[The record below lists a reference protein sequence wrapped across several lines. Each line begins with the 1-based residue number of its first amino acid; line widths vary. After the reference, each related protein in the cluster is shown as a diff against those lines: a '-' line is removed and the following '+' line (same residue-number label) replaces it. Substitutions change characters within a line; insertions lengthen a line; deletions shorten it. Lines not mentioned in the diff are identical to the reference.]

1 MVRFIVTTRDKE
13 VSLKELDIIRAEYN
27 VLLFSGY
34 YNIKIKTAQDYCN
47 KVMFWVVNS
56 LDISF
61 SNVNQIIKECQYV
74 ISSNG
79 LQLGALINIQSFVNN
94 VNVKLPNAWK
104 DSDWPSCKDLLNF
117 SDIDIIEK
125 GKDLVMDK
133 TTKDEIQMV
142 LNLKTAS
149 DIITTGSL
157 ALYYLEILGS
167 IKMEYMLNSYDPHKN
182 KQYILGKALQ
192 ELHYC
197 DCVMLKTG
205 EKIIEDKIKDY
216 MEALK
221 DYREQNTIQPESN
234 PLGTSIYGQVLPHR
248 NNIFV

>member
-1 MVRFIVTTRDKE
+1 MVRFVATTRDKGI
-13 VSLKELDIIRAEYN
+13 SLKELDIIQAEYN

-34 YNIKIKTAQDYCN
+34 YDFKTAKDYCN
-47 KVMFWVVNS
+47 KVMLWIVNS

-74 ISSNG
+74 ISSNR
-79 LQLGALINIQSFVNN
+79 LQLGALINIQSFVNI
-94 VNVKLPNAWK
+94 VNAKLPNAWK
-104 DSDWPSCKDLLNF
+104 DSEWPSCKDLLKF

-133 TTKDEIQMV
+133 TTKNEIQRV

-149 DIITTGSL
+149 DIITTGTL
-157 ALYYLEILGS
+157 ALYYLEILDS
-167 IKMEYMLNSYDPHKN
+167 IKMEYTLNTYDPHNN

-192 ELHYC
+192 ELHFC
-197 DCVMLKTG
+197 DRVILKTG

-216 MEALK
+216 MEVLK
-221 DYREQNTIQPESN
+221 ELQENNTGH
-234 PLGTSIYGQVLPHR
+234 LGNNHIKSTIFGQVLPHE
-248 NNIFV
+248 NDIFI

>member
-1 MVRFIVTTRDKE
+1 MVRFIATTRDKE
-13 VSLKELDIIRAEYN
+13 ISLKELDIIQAEYK
-27 VLLFSGY
+27 VLLSSGRFD
-34 YNIKIKTAQDYCN
+34 IKTAQDYCN
-47 KVMFWVVNS
+47 KVMLWIVNS

-74 ISSNG
+74 ISSNV
-79 LQLGALINIQSFVNN
+79 LQIGALINIQSFVSN
-94 VNVKLPNAWK
+94 VSVNLPNAWK
-104 DSDWPSCKDLLNF
+104 DSDWPSCKDLLKF

-125 GKDLVMDK
+125 GKDLVVDK
-133 TTKDEIQMV
+133 TTKNEIQRV

-149 DIITTGSL
+149 DIITTGTL

-167 IKMEYMLNSYDPHKN
+167 IKMEYLLNTYDPHKN

-192 ELHYC
+192 ELHFC
-197 DCVMLKTG
+197 DRVILKTG

-221 DYREQNTIQPESN
+221 EYREQEHTLLESN
-234 PLGTSIYGQVLPHR
+234 LFVTSSS
-248 NNIFV
+248 